1 MKVKCGFCKQEI
13 EKETAYVVKGLKRC
27 QYFCDE
33 NHFKAQENKKTYKPE
48 KTKPNGSPNERRE
61 LTDWVQDYYI
71 SRGYEKHTIN
81 WNLEMATLKNM
92 LEKYDYKI
100 SGILLTLKYMCDI
113 LDRELLTED
122 NNSIF
127 ALVPFYYDECKRNYI
142 ETKEIQKKIK
152 EFDFDEEKTIKVK
165 GYEKN
170 KIKYKKI
177 EMEELI

>member
-13 EKETAYVVKGLKRC
+13 DKETAYVVKGLKRC

-48 KTKPNGSPNERRE
+48 KIKPNGSPNERRE

-92 LEKYDYKI
+92 LEKYGYKI

-142 ETKEIQKKIK
+142 ETREIQKKIK
-152 EFDFDEEKTIKVK
+152 EFDDGDIVVVSKQFN
-165 GYEKN
+165 KN
-170 KIKYKKI
+170 DARLYNEIDI
-177 EMEELI
+177 GGLT